1 MASDNEDD
9 SPTETE
15 VAVLPRETWEFVKGL
30 LEVFEEAL
38 QEASQRS
45 RAPGDDAHRIA
56 ALKQLEAVIDLIRA
70 FYPDN
75 HRALVGPLLETYEA
89 LLGIQKGTK
98 ANPLI
103 TPKPSRGSRPNKPE
117 VERFQG
123 EAAAAME
130 LLMKAGDS
138 KDEAARKV
146 ARRVRVLDFDFES
159 LGYTRKYRKGIT
171 QGTIKGWRDKYND
184 PADKSLGAMRCR
196 AVLGLVQ
203 NKDPADAANW
213 VLKSLLGSALPK
225 NRDRPQA

>member
-1 MASDNEDD
+1 MVTDNGSD

-15 VAVLPRETWEFVKGL
+15 GAVLLLETGESVREL

-38 QEASQRS
+38 QEASQLS

-70 FYPDN
+70 LYPGKSG
-75 HRALVGPLLETYEA
+75 LVGPLLETYEA

-103 TPKPSRGSRPNKPE
+103 TPRPTKGSRPNKPE

-159 LGYTRKYRKGIT
+159 LGYTRKYRTGIT
-171 QGTIKGWRDKYND
+171 QNTIKGWRDKYND
-184 PADKSLGAMRCR
+184 PADKSLGAMRCQ

-213 VLKSLLGSALPK
+213 VLKSLLGSALPE
-225 NRDRPQA
+225 NRDRRQA